1 MDETPPDTLILP
13 FDEEQPSTS
22 APLSDSDCSD
32 SSSSLSD
39 GAPTRAPRRFVSKL
53 DANLKGLMGEANLRY
68 ARGDTETAQKMCFE
82 VMRQVPDA
90 YEPYLTLAQIFENSD
105 PTKYE
110 GYLAIASCLY
120 PHDSGVWCRLAELNI
135 QNGKYKEAVSYYS
148 RAIRAS
154 PRNMG
159 LHLKRLELVEQ
170 IGDVR
175 FALACKKHM
184 ANKLPRAQHQN
195 IIELCKEV
203 AKHYHEERNYA
214 KALEVLKIPFKR
226 IPKRVTQDLVN
237 MMLELLLLT
246 ERFTE
251 CLDIFIQHC
260 NFTFEITVNE
270 NNKIVIDSYV
280 MPPSIQIDLKVKFIV
295 CLIKLK
301 SFHLVPPLIDSM
313 IREENVEEI
322 GDLYLDVAEDLMAT
336 DLSTEAL
343 KLLVPLVKSTTY
355 NLAAVWLKYAE
366 CLYNCDMLEQA
377 VEAYFTVMTM
387 APQHVEVLYPLAM
400 TLLKLNKKSEAL
412 EVLSQDLSTNKLD
425 VAVLI
430 ERMKLLRQIDDI
442 EEYWKCAELLLSRHC
457 VAVKY
462 PEEARVVIT
471 TSHTVNEKVRKIR
484 DLRRFRGD
492 SMPVESGF
500 ESIREPSVQAE
511 FEVYK
516 GVLRFALER
525 REYAQL
531 QKFAFMGLTS
541 KRLTEYAKI
550 QLFALF
556 SAIYNNDTFHGY
568 NLIRNV
574 VLNDRHNTLAW
585 NLFNIVLKSTDDV
598 RHNRFISR
606 LQERVPD
613 IDCLQAIEANY
624 SLTTNSNLAI
634 KFYMREFRKH
644 KLPYFALILGVILLQ
659 GYSKRKTVEDRKK
672 LAEIASYLFIFYAK
686 NRSGDAQQE
695 IYYNLGRMY
704 HQLGVMYL
712 AENYYL
718 KVLEIEEKPPCE
730 VLGLRHEAAFNLH
743 LIYKNSGNFI
753 AARNVLMKHITI

>member
-1 MDETPPDTLILP
+1 MDEAPPDALILP
-13 FDEEQPSTS
+13 FDDDQPGTST
-22 APLSDSDCSD
+22 LTDSDSD
-32 SSSSLSD
+32 SSTSSLSD
-39 GAPTRAPRRFVSKL
+39 DSPKKTTRAPRRQATKL
-53 DANLKGLMGEANLRY
+53 DPNLKGLMGEANVRY
-68 ARGDTETAQKMCFE
+68 ARGDIETAQKMCFE

-90 YEPYLTLAQIFENSD
+90 YEPYLTLAQIFENTDS
-105 PTKYE
+105 TKYE

-120 PHDSGVWCRLAELNI
+120 PQDSGIWCRLAELNI
-135 QNGKYKEAVSYYS
+135 HNEKYKEAVSYYS
-148 RAIRAS
+148 KAIRAS

-203 AKHYHEERNYA
+203 AKHYHEEKNYV

-246 ERFTE
+246 DRFTE

-270 NNKIVIDSYV
+270 DNTIAIDSYV

-336 DLSTEAL
+336 NMSLEAL

-471 TSHTVNEKVRKIR
+471 TSYTVNEKVKKIR
-484 DLRRFRGD
+484 DMRRFRGD
-492 SMPVESGF
+492 LMPVESGF
-500 ESIREPSVQAE
+500 EKE
-511 FEVYK
+511 
-516 GVLRFALER
+516 
-525 REYAQL
+525 
-531 QKFAFMGLTS
+531 
-541 KRLTEYAKI
+541 I

-556 SAIYNNDTFHGY
+556 STIYNNDTFHGY

-574 VLNDRHNTLAW
+574 VTSDSHRHNTLAW
-585 NLFNIVLKSTDDV
+585 NLFNIVLKNTDDI

-606 LQERVPD
+606 LQERIPD
-613 IDCLQAIEANY
+613 IHCLQAIEANY

-634 KFYMREFRKH
+634 KFYMREFRKL

-659 GYSKRKTVEDRKK
+659 GYSKRKAVEDRKK
-672 LAEIASYLFIFYAK
+672 LAEIASYLFLYYAK
-686 NRSGDAQQE
+686 NRSKDAQQE

-712 AENYYL
+712 AQNYYL
-718 KVLEIEEKPPCE
+718 KVLEIEEKEPSE
-730 VLGLRHEAAFNLH
+730 ILGLRYEAAFNLH
-743 LIYKNSGNFI
+743 LIYKNSGNFT
-753 AARNVLMKHITI
+753 AARNVLIKNITI